1 MIITVSREFGAGG
14 ALVAADV
21 ARALGWTLVDNQY
34 VDEVARRA
42 GMTPEEV
49 ARQEERAPGFL
60 ERLARTLAHAT
71 SEYVTPDGG
80 VMPEMEEARL
90 VKITETVV
98 AEYAAQGRVVMV
110 GRAAPAVLEQMENAI
125 HARIV
130 APLSWRVA
138 AVAGRMGVSE
148 EEAEEMVRDRD
159 RARARYHKM
168 YYDRDWSDPA
178 NYHMVLNTAILGV
191 EGAAALVVFRARTL
205 WPGEGGGKEL

>member
-14 ALVAADV
+14 AQVAAEV

-42 GMTPEEV
+42 GMSPEEV
-49 ARQEERAPGFL
+49 ERQEERAPGFL
-60 ERLARTLAHAT
+60 ERLARTLANAT
-71 SEYVTPDGG
+71 SEYVTPDGS

-110 GRAAPAVLEQMENAI
+110 GRAAPAVLEQVQDAI
-125 HARIV
+125 HVRIV
-130 APLSWRVA
+130 APRGHRVA
-138 AVAGRMGVSE
+138 TVAARRGVSE
-148 EEAEEMVRDRD
+148 DEAEEIVRDRD

-168 YYDRDWSDPA
+168 YYDREWTDPV
-178 NYHMVLNTAILGV
+178 NYHMVLNSAVLGV
-191 EGAAALVVFRARTL
+191 TGAAEVVVGRARRV
-205 WPGEGGGKEL
+205 WQGVESRE